1 MGGGGKAAKKRKE
14 GRIEREFAS
23 CSLGRLG
30 ADLHPSEK
38 RWRMDEM
45 RTYTYACRP
54 RLSELERTQ
63 RQRLGVDESHERR
76 VDLNSI
82 FVSPSLGSRDRFKS
96 SMRLDLYYKLG
107 STTSLLYLV
116 LSNREL
122 PTQRTKTSDQLDA
135 SDLELS
141 STSRSLSLSPI
152 VDSLGP

>member
-1 MGGGGKAAKKRKE
+1 MRCVPIHMHVDRGYLSWKGRK
-14 GRIEREFAS
+14 GNVW
-23 CSLGRLG
+23 G
-30 ADLHPSEK
+30 
-38 RWRMDEM
+38 
-45 RTYTYACRP
+45 
-54 RLSELERTQ
+54 
-63 RQRLGVDESHERR
+63 R